1 MIDTERNLLTLR
13 GEKIDELVTSVVVMK
28 KGMPND
34 DWPEETIL
42 LPPISRERYIYS
54 RSMPFRPKIFVV
66 ISGLHRYPSPLPR
79 HKRRT
84 VFLDPCYILDIF
96 PNCVFDTW

>member
-34 DWPEETIL
+34 DWLEETIL
-42 LPPISRERYIYS
+42 LPSISRESYS
-54 RSMPFRPKIFVV
+54 RPMPFRPNIFVV
-66 ISGLHRYPSPLPR
+66 FMDFTDTPPPPR
-79 HKRRT
+79 QHKRCT
-84 VFLDPCYILDIF
+84 VFFSLLHSRYISKMCF
-96 PNCVFDTW
+96 

>member
-34 DWPEETIL
+34 DWLEETIL
-42 LPPISRERYIYS
+42 LPSISRESYS
-54 RSMPFRPKIFVV
+54 RPMPFRPNIFVV
-66 ISGLHRYPSPLPR
+66 FMDFTYTPPPPDNINDAQFFY
-79 HKRRT
+79 
-84 VFLDPCYILDIF
+84 PCYILDIF
-96 PNCVFDTW
+96 PKCVFDTW